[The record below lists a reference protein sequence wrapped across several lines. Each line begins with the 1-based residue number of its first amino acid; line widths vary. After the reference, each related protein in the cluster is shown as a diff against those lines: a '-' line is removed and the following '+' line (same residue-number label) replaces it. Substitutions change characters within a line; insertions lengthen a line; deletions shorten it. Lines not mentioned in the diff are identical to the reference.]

1 MRPFP
6 RLVSNGADME
16 VTIELC
22 GQLSVS
28 VDGRRREG
36 DLPGR
41 QGRLALAYLALN
53 HARPVTRERLIA
65 ALWGDDAP
73 AAHSQALN
81 VVLSKLR
88 RALGPGVVE
97 NAGER
102 AVQLAAH
109 ARVDL
114 DVGQPELDRAFAA
127 RERRDWAAV
136 TEAAGRVAALADAGL
151 LPGYEAPWLDDP

>member
-1 MRPFP
+1 MWFAFGPEARLLSPLAP
-6 RLVSNGADME
+6 RKAGSLSPAE

-22 GQLSVS
+22 GHLAVS

-53 HARPVTRERLIA
+53 AGRPVTRERLIA

-73 AAHSQALN
+73 AGHSQALN

-102 AVQLAAH
+102 AVALTQI

-114 DVGQPELDRAFAA
+114 DQVQLALDRAFAA
-127 RERRDWAAV
+127 R
-136 TEAAGRVAALADAGL
+136 DAG
-151 LPGYEAPWLDDP
+151 

>member
-1 MRPFP
+1 MWFAFGPEARLLSPLAP
-6 RLVSNGADME
+6 RKAGSLASPD

-22 GQLSVS
+22 GHLAVS

-53 HARPVTRERLIA
+53 RSRAVTRERLIA
-65 ALWGDDAP
+65 ALWGEDAP
-73 AAHSQALN
+73 AGHAQALN

-102 AVQLAAH
+102 AVALTQQAT
-109 ARVDL
+109 VDL
-114 DVGQPELDRAFAA
+114 DGAQPALDA
-127 RERRDWAAV
+127 
-136 TEAAGRVAALADAGL
+136 
-151 LPGYEAPWLDDP
+151 